1 MPNKGY
7 QAAQSL
13 AAKQARKKSA
23 DLTKAGVLSMQVVIN
38 NGEPSP
44 EINGEEEFAQWSWQ
58 VLEENGVKEK
68 YQQILMLKGRH
79 LNHFSNRADKIC
91 TMQEVCNTRLLPL
104 PLPLGEM
111 TDYTSVRNV
120 FNSMLSAEGFKQTWK
135 LGDNPPASVVAWWG
149 QSDWDIFSQLRHQC
163 SCMLKKMLHV

>member
-1 MPNKGY
+1 
-7 QAAQSL
+7 
-13 AAKQARKKSA
+13 
-23 DLTKAGVLSMQVVIN
+23 MQVVIN

-44 EINGEEEFAQWSWQ
+44 EINGEEEFAQWCWQ

-111 TDYTSVRNV
+111 TD
-120 FNSMLSAEGFKQTWK
+120 
-135 LGDNPPASVVAWWG
+135 
-149 QSDWDIFSQLRHQC
+149 
-163 SCMLKKMLHV
+163 